1 MHQTPKD
8 RVGVDGECIGY
19 NVQDSDTTKP
29 GSSPNPGVVIFSYMA
44 QCYVLVLPKHISGL
58 H

>member
-8 RVGVDGECIGY
+8 RVGVDGEC
-19 NVQDSDTTKP
+19 DTTKH

-58 H
+58 Y